1 MLLRC
6 IDADVPNRCFKGT
19 AWFKSAGSERD
30 AALRAGVTAA
40 LDAGFR
46 HIDEAEMYVLI
57 TVSYV
62 FITVRSSYVLI
73 TVSYVTVRSS
83 YVFITVSYV
92 LITVRSSYV
101 FITVR
106 SSYVLI
112 TVSQRL

>member
-1 MLLRC
+1 MGSSFLINKQKTRGQRALEGCFVVLLRC

-57 TVSYV
+57 TV
-62 FITVRSSYVLI
+62 RSSYVLI
-73 TVSYVTVRSS
+73 TVSR
-83 YVFITVSYV
+83 
-92 LITVRSSYV
+92 
-101 FITVR
+101 
-106 SSYVLI
+106 
-112 TVSQRL
+112 RL

>member
-73 TVSYVTVRSS
+73 TVSYV
-83 YVFITVSYV
+83 

-101 FITVR
+101 FITVK
-106 SSYVLI
+106 SSCVLI

>member
-46 HIDEAEMYVLI
+46 HIDEAEMYV
-57 TVSYV
+57 
-62 FITVRSSYVLI
+62 FIAVRSS
-73 TVSYVTVRSS
+73 S
-83 YVFITVSYV
+83 VFITVSYV